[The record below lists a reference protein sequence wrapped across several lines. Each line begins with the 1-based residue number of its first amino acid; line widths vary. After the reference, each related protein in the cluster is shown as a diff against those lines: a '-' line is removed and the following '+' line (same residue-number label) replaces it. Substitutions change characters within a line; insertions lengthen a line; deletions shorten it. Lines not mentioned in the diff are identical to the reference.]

1 MVSFTF
7 QSVQRP
13 AVVPCAPMK
22 DEFLS
27 EEDLDL
33 AEMSWPE
40 RVAYW
45 NLWLRQAQ
53 GTNAEDECEYSHG
66 VMVGYREPRSFPD
79 AESEDLMG
87 VRNSNPA
94 WGLGGRR

>member
-1 MVSFTF
+1 MQKDLTI
-7 QSVQRP
+7 R
-13 AVVPCAPMK
+13 

-33 AEMSWPE
+33 ASMNLDE

-53 GTNAEDECEYSHG
+53 ATNSLDSREYSHG
-66 VMVGYREPRSFPD
+66 VMVGYLEPLPGDDEQSVAD
-79 AESEDLMG
+79 DGSG
-87 VRNSNPA
+87 
-94 WGLGGRR
+94 